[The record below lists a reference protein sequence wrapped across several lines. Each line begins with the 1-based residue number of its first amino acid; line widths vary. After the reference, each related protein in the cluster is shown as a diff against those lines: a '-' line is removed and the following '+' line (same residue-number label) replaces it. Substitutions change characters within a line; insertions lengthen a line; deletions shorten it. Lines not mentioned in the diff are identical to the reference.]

1 MARST
6 LAIAATLALAVT
18 LPAAPAN
25 AQTAIRTYVSITGS
39 DSNQC
44 NLTAPCRHFQAAA
57 NATAAGGEV
66 DALDPGGY
74 GSLTINQA
82 ITIDGEGWSYVAPPN
97 NGNGITV
104 NAGSGN
110 VTLRGI
116 SFNGVGTTDTNG
128 IVFNTGD
135 SLTVT
140 DCVLQNFGWDGS
152 TATTGNGIFM
162 QPTSTAVTFTITNT
176 IVSNNGFVGFS
187 YFPQSG
193 GTAGYGVIDHVVATN
208 NGNSGFVLATGDGP
222 VTVAISNS
230 IAGNNGTG
238 IFIENAHS
246 ATLTVSIDNTGVGNN
261 TVGIDAEKTPTVFLG
276 RSVITSNTT
285 AGVINNTNPST
296 FYSYQDN
303 RVSGNGAGPSAN
315 VPVALIPNGLY

>member
-1 MARST
+1 MTRST

-18 LPAAPAN
+18 LPAALAN

-39 DSNQC
+39 DTNPCS
-44 NLTAPCRHFQAAA
+44 LTAPCRHFQAAA

-97 NGNGITV
+97 HGNAITI

-110 VTLRGI
+110 VTLRGL
-116 SFNGVGTTDTNG
+116 SLNGVGTTDTNG

-140 DCVLQNFGWDGS
+140 NCVLQNFGWDGS
-152 TATTGNGIFM
+152 TAITGNGIFM
-162 QPTSTAVTFTITNT
+162 QPTSAQVTFAITNT

-193 GTAGYGVIDHVVATN
+193 GTAGYGVIDHVVAAN

-246 ATLTVSIDNTGVGNN
+246 ASLTVSIDNTGASNN
-261 TVGIDAEKTPTVFLG
+261 VYGIDAENTPTVFLG
-276 RSVITSNTT
+276 RSVITGNTT
-285 AGVINNTNPST
+285 GGVINDTSSNS

-303 RVSGNGAGPSAN
+303 RVSGNGTGPSAN
-315 VPVALIPNGLY
+315 VPTALAQNTLY